1 MAIDTSNK
9 KTRLGIIGAGLMGHA
24 LAQLFAM
31 QGHPVALYDN
41 DQSVLEKAPVRI
53 RNNFGKFLEVGLASS
68 EDIERCLDL
77 ISLYTSLRDAT
88 HDAEIIIEAVSEKLP
103 LKQEIFS
110 EIEGYINA
118 ETLLCTNTSA
128 ISITEIAEPLR
139 RKERLVGTHF
149 WNPPHIVPCVEVIR
163 SKYTSDEAFETA
175 FDFMKK
181 AGKKPVKVLKD
192 VPGFLGNRMQ
202 HALWREAMSLVQAGI
217 ASPED
222 IDAVVKF
229 GFGLRTP
236 FLGPLET
243 ADLAGLDL
251 THDVHAYVFPFLENS
266 ATPLPI
272 LESKLQDGK
281 LGVKS
286 LEGFHKWST
295 EDVDRVIKTR
305 DLVLLKI
312 AKLVAGD

>member
-1 MAIDTSNK
+1 MTANK
-9 KTRLGIIGAGLMGHA
+9 SDRKTKLGIIGAGLMGHA
-24 LAQLFAM
+24 LAQLFAT
-31 QGHPVALYDN
+31 QGHPVALFDSN
-41 DQSVLEKAPVRI
+41 QSVLESAPDRI
-53 RNNFGKFLEVGLASS
+53 RNNFGTFLELGLAEP
-68 EDIERCLDL
+68 EDVERCLGL
-77 ISLYTSLRDAT
+77 ISLCPSLRDAT
-88 HDAEIIIEAVSEKLP
+88 QDAEIIIEAVSEKLP
-103 LKQEIFS
+103 LKQKIFS
-110 EIEGYINA
+110 EIEDYVGP

-128 ISITEIAEPLR
+128 ISISQIAEPLK

-163 SKYTSDEAFETA
+163 STYTSDEAFETA
-175 FDFMKK
+175 YDFMKR

-251 THDVHAYVFPFLENS
+251 SHDVQLYVFPFLENA

-272 LESKLQDGK
+272 LENKLKDGK

-286 LEGFHKWST
+286 LEGFHQWSP
-295 EDVDRVIKTR
+295 EEVERVIKAR
-305 DLVLLKI
+305 DRVLLKI
-312 AKLVAGD
+312 AKLVAG

>member
-1 MAIDTSNK
+1 MTANK
-9 KTRLGIIGAGLMGHA
+9 SDGKTKLGIVGAGLMGHA

-31 QGHPVALYDN
+31 QGNPVALFDDN
-41 DQSVLEKAPVRI
+41 QSVLESAPERI
-53 RNNFGKFLEVGLASS
+53 RNNFQTFLELGLAAP
-68 EDIERCLDL
+68 EDVERCLGL
-77 ISLYTSLRDAT
+77 ISLCPSLREAAQDS
-88 HDAEIIIEAVSEKLP
+88 EIIIEAASEKLP

-110 EIEGYINA
+110 QIEDCVGPDA
-118 ETLLCTNTSA
+118 LLCTNTSA
-128 ISITEIAEPLR
+128 ISITQIAEPLK

-163 SKYTSDEAFETA
+163 SVYTSEEAFETVC
-175 FDFMKK
+175 DFMKK
-181 AGKKPVKVLKD
+181 AGKRPVRVLKD

-202 HALWREAMSLVQAGI
+202 HALWREATSLAQAGI
-217 ASPED
+217 ASAED

-229 GFGLRTP
+229 GFGLRMP

-251 THDVHAYVFPFLENS
+251 THDVHLYLFPFLENT

-272 LESKLQDGK
+272 LEEKLRDGK

-286 LEGFHKWST
+286 LEGFHQWSR
-295 EDVDRVIKTR
+295 EDVERVIKAR
-305 DLVLLKI
+305 DAVLLKI
-312 AKLVAGD
+312 AKLVAG

>member
-1 MAIDTSNK
+1 MATNSSDK
-9 KTRLGIIGAGLMGHA
+9 KTKLGIIGAGLMGHA

-31 QGHPVALYDN
+31 QGHSVALYDN
-41 DQSVLEKAPVRI
+41 DQSVLENAPVRI
-53 RNNFGKFLEVGLASS
+53 RNNFGKFLELGLAAP

-103 LKQEIFS
+103 LKQKIFL
-110 EIEGYINA
+110 EIEGYTTP

-128 ISITEIAEPLR
+128 ISISQIAEPLR

-163 SKYTSDEAFETA
+163 SKYTSDDAFEAA

-217 ASPED
+217 ASAED

-251 THDVHAYVFPFLENS
+251 THDVHDYVFPFLENS

-272 LESKLQDGK
+272 LESKLRDGK

-286 LEGFHKWST
+286 LEGFHKWSA

-312 AKLVAGD
+312 AKLVAG

>member
-1 MAIDTSNK
+1 MTANK
-9 KTRLGIIGAGLMGHA
+9 SDGNTELGIIGAGLMGHA

-31 QGHPVALYDN
+31 KGHEVALFDSN
-41 DQSVLEKAPVRI
+41 QSVLESAPDRI
-53 RNNFGKFLEVGLASS
+53 RNNFRIFIELGLAKP
-68 EDIERCLDL
+68 EDVERCLGL
-77 ISLYTSLRDAT
+77 ISLCPSLRDAT
-88 HDAEIIIEAVSEKLP
+88 QDAEIIIEAVSEKLP
-103 LKQEIFS
+103 VKQKIFS
-110 EIEGYINA
+110 ELENYVGP

-128 ISITEIAEPLR
+128 ISISEIAEPLK
-139 RKERLVGTHF
+139 RKEQLVGTHF
-149 WNPPHIVPCVEVIR
+149 WNPPHIVPCVEIIR
-163 SKYTSDEAFETA
+163 SAYTSNEAFETA
-175 FDFMKK
+175 YDFMKR

-202 HALWREAMSLVQAGI
+202 HALWREAMSLVEIGI

-229 GFGLRTP
+229 GFGLRMP

-251 THDVHAYVFPFLENS
+251 THDVQLYVFPFLENS

-272 LESKLQDGK
+272 LENKLEEGK

-286 LEGFHKWST
+286 LEGFHQWSR
-295 EDVDRVIKTR
+295 ERVERVTQTR
-305 DLVLLKI
+305 DRVLLKI
-312 AKLVAGD
+312 AQLVAG

>member
-1 MAIDTSNK
+1 MTANK
-9 KTRLGIIGAGLMGHA
+9 SDGKTKLGIVGAGLMGHA
-24 LAQLFAM
+24 LAQLFAT
-31 QGHPVALYDN
+31 QGNPVALFDN
-41 DQSVLEKAPVRI
+41 DQSVLESAPVRI
-53 RNNFGKFLEVGLASS
+53 RNNFGTFLELGLAAP
-68 EDIERCLDL
+68 EDVERCLGL
-77 ISLYTSLRDAT
+77 ISLCPSLRDAAQDT
-88 HDAEIIIEAVSEKLP
+88 KIIIEAASEKLP
-103 LKQEIFS
+103 LKQKIFS
-110 EIEGYINA
+110 ELEDYVGPQ
-118 ETLLCTNTSA
+118 TVLCTNTSA
-128 ISITEIAEPLR
+128 ISISQIAEPLK

-163 SKYTSDEAFETA
+163 SVYTSDEVFEA
-175 FDFMKK
+175 LYDFMKK

-202 HALWREAMSLVQAGI
+202 HALWREAESLAQAGI

-229 GFGLRTP
+229 GFGLRMP

-251 THDVHAYVFPFLENS
+251 THDVHLYLFPFLENT

-272 LESKLQDGK
+272 LEEKLRDGK

-286 LEGFHKWST
+286 LEGFHRWSR
-295 EDVDRVIKTR
+295 EKVERVIRAR

-312 AKLVAGD
+312 AKLVAG

>member
-1 MAIDTSNK
+1 MTASKSDGK
-9 KTRLGIIGAGLMGHA
+9 PKLGIIGAGLMGHA

-31 QGHPVALYDN
+31 QGNPVALFDN
-41 DQSVLEKAPVRI
+41 NQSVLESAPERI
-53 RNNFGKFLEVGLASS
+53 RNNFGTFLELGLAAP
-68 EDIERCLDL
+68 EDVEHCLGL
-77 ISLYTSLRDAT
+77 ISLRPSLRDAAQ
-88 HDAEIIIEAVSEKLP
+88 DSEIIIEAASEKLSV
-103 LKQEIFS
+103 KQKIFS
-110 EIEGYINA
+110 EIEGYVGP

-128 ISITEIAEPLR
+128 ISITQIAEPLK

-163 SKYTSDEAFETA
+163 SAYTSDEVFETVY
-175 FDFMKK
+175 DFMKN

-202 HALWREAMSLVQAGI
+202 HALWREATSLVQAGI

-229 GFGLRTP
+229 GFGLRMP

-251 THDVHAYVFPFLENS
+251 THDVQLYLFPFLENA

-272 LESKLQDGK
+272 LEEKLSDGK

-286 LEGFHKWST
+286 LEGFHQWSQ
-295 EDVDRVIKTR
+295 EEVERVIQAR

-312 AKLVAGD
+312 AKLVAG

>member
-1 MAIDTSNK
+1 MVTNTSDR
-9 KTRLGIIGAGLMGHA
+9 KTKLGIIGAGLMGHA
-24 LAQLFAM
+24 LAQFFAM

-41 DQSVLEKAPVRI
+41 DQSVLESAPVRI
-53 RNNFGKFLEVGLASS
+53 RNNFGKFLELGLTTP

-88 HDAEIIIEAVSEKLP
+88 RDAEIIIEAVSERLP
-103 LKQEIFS
+103 LKQKIFS
-110 EIEGYINA
+110 EIEAYMGP
-118 ETLLCTNTSA
+118 EMLLCTNTSA
-128 ISITEIAEPLR
+128 ISISQIAEPLR

-163 SKYTSDEAFETA
+163 SKYTSDEVFEKA

-192 VPGFLGNRMQ
+192 VPGLLGNRMQ
-202 HALWREAMSLVQAGI
+202 HALWREAMSLAQAGI
-217 ASPED
+217 ATPED

-229 GFGLRTP
+229 GFGLRMP

-251 THDVHAYVFPFLENS
+251 THDIHLYLFPFLENAGS
-266 ATPLPI
+266 PIPI
-272 LESKLQDGK
+272 LESKLRDGK

-286 LEGFHKWST
+286 GEGFHDWPP
-295 EDVDRVIKTR
+295 ERVARVIRER
-305 DLVLLKI
+305 DSILLKI
-312 AKLVAGD
+312 AKLVAG

>member
-1 MAIDTSNK
+1 
-9 KTRLGIIGAGLMGHA
+9 MGHA
-24 LAQLFAM
+24 LAQLFAA
-31 QGHPVALYDN
+31 QGHAVALYDN
-41 DQSVLEKAPVRI
+41 NQSMLDSAPDRI
-53 RNNFGKFLEVGLASS
+53 RNNFKIFIELDLAKP
-68 EDIERCLDL
+68 EDVERSLGL
-77 ISLYTSLRDAT
+77 ISLCTSLREAAQDS
-88 HDAEIIIEAVSEKLP
+88 EIIIEAASEKLA
-103 LKQEIFS
+103 LKQKIFS
-110 EIEGYINA
+110 EIEDYVGP

-128 ISITEIAEPLR
+128 ISISQIAEPLK

-175 FDFMKK
+175 YDFMKR

-192 VPGFLGNRMQ
+192 APGFLGNRMQ

-229 GFGLRTP
+229 GFGLRMP

-251 THDVHAYVFPFLENS
+251 THDVHLYLFPFLEN
-266 ATPLPI
+266 AVTPLPI
-272 LESKLQDGK
+272 LEDKLRDGK

-286 LEGFHKWST
+286 LEGFHQWSR
-295 EDVDRVIKTR
+295 EEVERVIRAR

-312 AKLVAGD
+312 AKLVSG